1 MINLETVT
9 PILNQMLI
17 LFLLMAV
24 GYAAQKKKILDAPTN
39 ARLSDFLTMV
49 TLPAMLVSSFAGSD
63 IRKMLAEGGLIVAVS
78 FATFAGSILLGWVL
92 FRKAEPLRRQVLWC
106 ATVFSNSIFIGYPVL
121 QVLYGDAGIVRG
133 AFYNIGYTVFFWTFG
148 YSLFAGKGNT
158 KGVVGVITNPG
169 MLALVSGML
178 LSLLRVQL
186 PVPVAK
192 SLSLLG
198 GLTTPLA
205 MVVIGSTLALVRVR
219 DVVTDR
225 SAYYASFLRL
235 LLVPVVLLAVMTFFR
250 ASPEVMGTC
259 VITAAMPVGA
269 SAVLFAGKFGGDAPF
284 ASRVVFIS
292 TALSMLTIPVFMVLV
307 AGN

>member
-1 MINLETVT
+1 MLNLDNVL
-9 PILNQMLI
+9 PIMNQMLI
-17 LFLLMAV
+17 LFLLMAA
-24 GYAAQKKKILDAPTN
+24 GYAAQKKRILDAPTN

-63 IRKMLAEGGLIVAVS
+63 IRKMLVEGGSIVAVS

-92 FRKAEPLRRQVLWC
+92 FRKTDPLRRQVLWC

-158 KGVVGVITNPG
+158 KGVIGVLTNPG
-169 MLALVSGML
+169 MIGLVVGML
-178 LSLLRVQL
+178 LSYLRIQL
-186 PVPVAK
+186 PDALAT

-205 MVVIGSTLALVRVR
+205 MVVIGSTLALVPVR
-219 DVVTDR
+219 EVITDR
-225 SAYYASFLRL
+225 SAYFASFLRL
-235 LLVPVVLLAVMTFFR
+235 LLVPIVLWGIMVAFR
-250 ASPEVMGTC
+250 ATPEIIGTC

-292 TALSMLTIPVFMVLV
+292 TVLSMLTIPVFMVLV
-307 AGN
+307 S